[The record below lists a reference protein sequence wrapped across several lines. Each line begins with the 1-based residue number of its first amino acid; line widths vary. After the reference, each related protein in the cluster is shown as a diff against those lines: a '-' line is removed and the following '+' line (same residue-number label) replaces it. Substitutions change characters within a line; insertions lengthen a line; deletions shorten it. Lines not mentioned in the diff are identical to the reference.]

1 MKDVLI
7 FQRSNYNDGNNGNN
21 VIGSGNGNG
30 NNTNG
35 NGNGKKNK
43 DEHLTSD
50 KIKFC
55 NVRVKVGMFY

>member
-21 VIGSGNGNG
+21 VIGI
-30 NNTNG
+30 G

>member
-7 FQRSNYNDGNNGNN
+7 FQRSNYNDGNNGN
-21 VIGSGNGNG
+21 G
-30 NNTNG
+30 NNSNGNG

>member
-21 VIGSGNGNG
+21 SNNGNA
-30 NNTNG
+30 NG
-35 NGNGKKNK
+35 NGNGKKKK
-43 DEHLTSD
+43 DENLTSD
-50 KIKFC
+50 KVKFC